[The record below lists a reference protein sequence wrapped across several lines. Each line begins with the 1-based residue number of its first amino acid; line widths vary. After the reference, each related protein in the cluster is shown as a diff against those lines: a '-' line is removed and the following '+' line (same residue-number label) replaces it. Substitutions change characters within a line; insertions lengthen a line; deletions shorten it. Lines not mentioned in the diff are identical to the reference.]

1 MFRGWRRCLRDVN
14 ELQTVLPQTS
24 SGILLCEEFKESETE
39 EMRERRIANLENNFL
54 TLRSCRYQRFPLI
67 DLMMSVMAISQ
78 KINAAAQACSLRP
91 VQCSVWVHYR
101 RRRTDNMLLG

>member
-67 DLMMSVMAISQ
+67 DLMMSVMAISVRRD
-78 KINAAAQACSLRP
+78 KP
-91 VQCSVWVHYR
+91 V
-101 RRRTDNMLLG
+101 